1 MALVTVSRLVNG
13 HIKDI
18 LYISIY
24 IIYRNLKRSNNVGR
38 YTNNN
43 NNIDFTLWGIS
54 KININISKAHKLK
67 FNDKIDC
74 QLKE

>member
-1 MALVTVSRLVNG
+1 MALVTESRLVDG

-18 LYISIY
+18 LYISIS
-24 IIYRNLKRSNNVGR
+24 IVYRNLKRSNNVGR

-43 NNIDFTLWGIS
+43 NNIDFTLWNIS

-67 FNDKIDC
+67 YNDKIDC
-74 QLKE
+74 QLNE